1 MLKKYNTWDFALFS
15 AHLHY
20 YLPSIAWHDHYQLYD
35 QWKSYHIAR
44 PFRPVEQ
51 WCDLGLEM
59 FIDGGPKIICLYH
72 LGFHAQLPRV
82 LADLGVQFDILMDS
96 RVHQTQKEEMLRM
109 QSEMQSKGLKF
120 RYLMSDDPSVLLKAR
135 SAIQEGRHLLIFADG
150 NSGLFESKHK
160 KVAIDFLGNRI
171 YVRTGIALLAYLL
184 KVSVVPFS
192 HRIMDKQYRLSYGAP
207 IIREENEQREFFISR
222 CMKGL
227 YDFLAI
233 EIEDQ
238 PWKWECWGYLH
249 EMNCYDIDAYTAE
262 LAHKDKEQTCIKLK
276 LNGRKGCFN
285 RKYFCYKFL

>member
-15 AHLHY
+15 AHLY
-20 YLPSIAWHDHYQLYD
+20 YYMPSIGWHDHYQLYD
-35 QWKSYHIAR
+35 QWKFYHLAR
-44 PFRPVEQ
+44 PFRSEEQ
-51 WCDLGLEM
+51 WSALDLGVLK
-59 FIDGGPKIICLYH
+59 DGDPKIICLYH
-72 LGFHAQLPRV
+72 LGFHAQIPIV

-96 RVHQTQKEEMLRM
+96 KVHLTQKDQMMTM
-109 QSEMQSKGLKF
+109 QAEMQCKGLKF

-150 NSGLFESKHK
+150 NSGVFESKHK
-160 KVAIDFLGNRI
+160 KIAIDFLGNRI

-184 KVSVVPFS
+184 KIPVVPLS
-192 HRIMDKQYRLSYGAP
+192 HRIVEKQYRLSCGVFIVP
-207 IIREENEQREFFISR
+207 DENEQRNIFISR
-222 CMKGL
+222 CMQGL

-249 EMNCYDIDAYTAE
+249 EINCYDIGAYTAE
-262 LAHKDKEQTCIKLK
+262 LAHKDKEQACIKLK

>member
-20 YLPSIAWHDHYQLYD
+20 YMPSIAWHDHYQLYD

-44 PFRPVEQ
+44 PFRPAEE
-51 WCDLGLEM
+51 WRALDPDLLK
-59 FIDGGPKIICLYH
+59 DGGPKIICLYH

-82 LADLGVQFDILMDS
+82 LADQGIQFDILMDKK
-96 RVHQTQKEEMLRM
+96 VYLAQNDEML
-109 QSEMQSKGLKF
+109 EMQTEMRSRGLKF
-120 RYLMSDDPSVLLKAR
+120 RYLISDDPSVLLKAR
-135 SAIQEGRHLLIFADG
+135 TAIQEGRHLLIFADG
-150 NSGLFESKHK
+150 NSGVSESKHK
-160 KVAIDFLGNRI
+160 KVAVNFLANRI

-184 KVSVVPFS
+184 KVPVVPLS
-192 HRIMDKQYRLSYGAP
+192 HTTVDREYQVHYGAP
-207 IIREENEQREFFISR
+207 IVRDENEQRNIFISR
-222 CMKGL
+222 CMQRL

-233 EIEDQ
+233 EIEDR

-249 EMNCYDIDAYTAE
+249 EMNCYDVGVYPEE

>member
-1 MLKKYNTWDFALFS
+1 MLKKYNTWEFALFS

-20 YLPSIAWHDHYQLYD
+20 YMPSIAWHDHYELYD

-44 PFRPVEQ
+44 PFRSVEK
-51 WCDLGLEM
+51 WRDLGLDI
-59 FIDGGPKIICLYH
+59 FKDGVPKIICLYH

-96 RVHQTQKEEMLRM
+96 KVHLTQKDEMLMM

-135 SAIQEGRHLLIFADG
+135 STIQEGRHLLIFADG
-150 NSGLFESKHK
+150 NSGVSESKHK
-160 KVAIDFLGNRI
+160 KVVIDFFANRI

-184 KVSVVPFS
+184 KVPVVPLS
-192 HRIMDKQYRLSYGAP
+192 HTIVDKEHQVTYGAP
-207 IIREENEQREFFISR
+207 IVHDEDEQRNTFICR
-222 CMKGL
+222 CMQGL

-233 EIEDQ
+233 EIGDQ

-249 EMNCYDIDAYTAE
+249 EMNCYDIDAYIEE
-262 LAHKDKEQTCIKLK
+262 LAHKDKEQTCIKLN
-276 LNGRKGCFN
+276 LNGRDGYFN

>member
-150 NSGLFESKHK
+150 NSGVFESKHK

-222 CMKGL
+222 CMQGL